1 MFSDFFP
8 PSYTPARPE
17 EEKHQPPIRHFWLRS
32 LLVGFFL
39 KACARGNPWV
49 RNLASE
55 QEGTNWEG
63 TKLMILGC
71 GGAARRRR
79 KILGCIC
86 VLTHTFPLFLNDL
99 GASCGAVSWLISLSK
114 LYSAYNLS
122 LKQQKTKNSYITKK
136 SSKVSY
142 ITKSQRD
149 PPTPGVGGG

>member
-1 MFSDFFP
+1 M
-8 PSYTPARPE
+8 
-17 EEKHQPPIRHFWLRS
+17 
-32 LLVGFFL
+32 
-39 KACARGNPWV
+39 

-63 TKLMILGC
+63 IKLMTLGC

-122 LKQQKTKNSYITKK
+122 LKQQKKQKTLISRKNHQKSLISLSLRGTPPPRGWGVDKPLPEGVTLTGITF
-136 SSKVSY
+136 VSPFLSD
-142 ITKSQRD
+142 ITPMGQ
-149 PPTPGVGGG
+149 PGAKIGKCNDGR